1 VVAAGTSAS
10 AVPLAVRSL
19 LLVDFRPR
27 LAAIRQPVLIANG
40 TLDQRAMAQE
50 ASLLAALP
58 QGEGHHF
65 ENCEH
70 GVSLRRPAE
79 FAALVDT
86 FASRAFAPPARL
98 P

>member
-1 VVAAGTSAS
+1 
-10 AVPLAVRSL
+10 
-19 LLVDFRPR
+19 
-27 LAAIRQPVLIANG
+27 
-40 TLDQRAMAQE
+40 MAQE